1 MAIVE
6 TITASNGVVCR
17 IHDDLYADV
26 PEEEINRRRERFYE
40 VASRIAMRAA
50 QRAAEAKAQEHKSRG

>member
-17 IHDDLYADV
+17 IHDDLYAGV
-26 PEEEINRRRERFYE
+26 PEEEINRRRDRFYE
-40 VASRIAMRAA
+40 VASRIAIRAA
-50 QRAAEAKAQEHKSRG
+50 QRMAAARIEEQNDQD